1 MNDSNITV
9 LKKALQALSYEEL
22 LELMVKLVENDEDVK
37 QAVTKNLKIPLQFI
51 AAQSRNPQQI
61 QKLKQEVDEFI
72 KELQYEDYEYGDR
85 EFSESDDYPQID
97 SIIQKAK
104 LLHPQDQIDIYYYM
118 LTKINK
124 IYVDFPIGTVNL
136 EDAFRQ
142 YGLAVKQ
149 FSLRHVGKKIYI
161 DFLVK
166 AFVWEM
172 SGYGEITEAIKQAI
186 DTIAESSEDYHYVID
201 YLKTLKNKDENSDD
215 LIAEYYLKLHEDEN
229 YLKIRMHRLI
239 TEEHYLE
246 LALYWK
252 EKGDEKKYR
261 ETLEGWVTKLYEE
274 QEADEYF
281 SSNTENGILQKLL
294 ELYTKQKD
302 DKNIHRILMAVATYQ
317 KRSLNLYKELQYVAK
332 RLGNWEE
339 TKRSFISLSKDDE
352 YTLAE
357 IYIYEKDY
365 QTAIKLAQEHVTY
378 HAVANHV
385 AENVKHDFPKE
396 AIVLYEKIVQ
406 EYIDHKSRGDYQE
419 AATYAKKIKA
429 IYESILKDP
438 ISWGKYLSDIRMRY
452 KHFRA
457 LQDEFKEL

>member
-1 MNDSNITV
+1 MNNSSVNV
-9 LKKALQALSYEEL
+9 LKKALQTLSHEEL

-51 AAQSRNPQQI
+51 ATQPRNPQQI
-61 QKLKQEVDEFI
+61 QKLKQEIDEII

-85 EFSESDDYPQID
+85 EFDESDDYPQLD

-104 LLHPQDQIDIYYYM
+104 LLRPQDQIDIYYYV
-118 LTKINK
+118 LTKVNK

-149 FSLRHVGKKIYI
+149 FSLKHTEKKIYI

-166 AFVWEM
+166 AFAWEM

-201 YLKTLKNKDENSDD
+201 YLKTLKNEDENSDD

-246 LALYWK
+246 LAKYWK
-252 EKGDEKKYR
+252 EKGDEKKHR
-261 ETLEGWVTKLYEE
+261 ETLEGWVIKLYEE

-281 SSNTENGILQKLL
+281 SSNTKNGVLQKLL
-294 ELYTKQKD
+294 ELYIKQKD
-302 DKNIHRILMAVATYQ
+302 DKNIHRILMATATYN
-317 KRSLNLYKELQYVAK
+317 KKGLDLYKQLQSVAN

-339 TKRSFISLSKDDE
+339 TKQSFISLSKDDE

-385 AENVKHDFPKE
+385 AENIQHDFPKE
-396 AIVLYEKIVQ
+396 AIFLYEKIIQ
-406 EYIDHKSRGDYQE
+406 EYIDHKSRSDYRE
-419 AATYAKKIKA
+419 AAIYAKKVKA

-438 ISWGKYLSDIRMRY
+438 ISWQKYLSDIRLRY
-452 KHFRA
+452 GQFRA